1 MTEVQEARLR
11 ENGYFLYQGCHFK
24 PVRQFTEKDGD
35 FFEKTRRLRRD
46 DRTWHDGSGL

>member
-24 PVRQFTEKDGD
+24 PVRQFTEMDGD
-35 FFEKTRRLRRD
+35 FLKRQ
-46 DRTWHDGSGL
+46 GGLGVMMNWA

>member
-24 PVRQFTEKDGD
+24 PVRQFTKAEGD
-35 FFEKTRRLRRD
+35 FYDITRRLRRD
-46 DRTWHDGSGL
+46 VELGMMETDY